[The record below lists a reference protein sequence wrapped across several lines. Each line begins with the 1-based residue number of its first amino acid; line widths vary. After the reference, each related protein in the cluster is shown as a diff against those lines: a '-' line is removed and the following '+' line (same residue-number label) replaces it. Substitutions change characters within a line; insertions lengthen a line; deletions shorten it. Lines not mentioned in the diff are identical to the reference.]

1 MSADNS
7 SDLFSYVDSETFRK
21 ILREQVLEY
30 EYINGR
36 KIVSPTYA
44 LKMEAVDPKSIQA
57 LTEQN
62 GTLSDLK
69 AHLLNINV
77 KRAILEEIA
86 LINSDVTQHVN
97 HYLNVA
103 NSFGFQAVNNNVQ
116 GINTLNRKETYYHH
130 PVNGSILIL
139 NTEDDDTVHSAILFC
154 QGKIIDKE
162 IFNNVKSEKVSLK
175 LPETYCIHIDVKE
188 LLSSKMECLLKSVKF
203 NSNWESLSLPHPN
216 YQYLNEIKK
225 SFDSLDNL
233 EILNKSLDVK
243 TELDKKITHRTKR
256 TLQ

>member
-57 LTEQN
+57 LTENN

-103 NSFGFQAVNNNVQ
+103 NSFGFKAVGNNEQ
-116 GINTLNRKETYYHH
+116 DINTSNRKETYYHH
-130 PVNGSILIL
+130 PVNGSMLVL
-139 NTEDDDTVHSAILFC
+139 NTEEDDTVHSAVLFC
-154 QGKIIDKE
+154 QGKIIDRE
-162 IFNNVKSEKVSLK
+162 IFNNVKSQTIPLTQAEGF
-175 LPETYCIHIDVKE
+175 CINVDVKE

-203 NSNWESLSLPHPN
+203 NRNWESLTLPHPT
-216 YQYLNEIKK
+216 YKHVNEIKK
-225 SFDSLDNL
+225 SLNLLDNP
-233 EILNKSLDVK
+233 ETLNKSIDVK

>member
-57 LTEQN
+57 LTEKN
-62 GTLSDLK
+62 GTLSELK

-86 LINSDVTQHVN
+86 LINSDVTQHVS

-103 NSFGFQAVNNNVQ
+103 NSFGFKVVNIENQ
-116 GINTLNRKETYYHH
+116 DINIDNRKETYYHH
-130 PVNGSILIL
+130 PVNGSVLIV
-139 NTEDDDTVHSAILFC
+139 NTEDNNIIHSAVLVC
-154 QGKIIDKE
+154 QGKIIDRE
-162 IFNNVKSEKVSLK
+162 IFNNLNSHT
-175 LPETYCIHIDVKE
+175 LPLTHSETYCMNVNVKE

-203 NSNWESLSLPHPN
+203 NRNWESLSLPN
-216 YQYLNEIKK
+216 QTYQHLNKIKD
-225 SFDSLDNL
+225 SFNL
-233 EILNKSLDVK
+233 LSNEETLNKSLDVK